1 MKLLLL
7 WDACTDM
14 RNRFVYIHLVNISLK
29 FYMLCELQSEQTFI
43 G

>member
-14 RNRFVYIHLVNISLK
+14 RNRFVYIHLVDMRK
-29 FYMLCELQSEQTFI
+29 FKILYVM
-43 G
+43 